1 MNNGMYCKYC
11 GSEKMILE
19 TRGVHKAIV
28 CRACGKYQKFAT
40 KEEVF
45 LLSRVE
51 KLEPAKPTVVVDEF
65 QEEVKMS
72 FGRAFNFI
80 NNPVT
85 KDKMGMRLPH
95 WKEDVVIRIQFPDEN
110 SKMTAPYLYVESRF
124 GRVPWIPT
132 QIELFSKDWIIV
144 YGY

>member
-1 MNNGMYCKYC
+1 
-11 GSEKMILE
+11 
-19 TRGVHKAIV
+19 
-28 CRACGKYQKFAT
+28 
-40 KEEVF
+40 
-45 LLSRVE
+45 
-51 KLEPAKPTVVVDEF
+51 
-65 QEEVKMS
+65 MS

-85 KDKMGMRLPH
+85 KDRMGMRLPH

-132 QIELFSKDWIIV
+132 QIELFSRDWIIV
-144 YGY
+144 YGGSYYGG

>member
-1 MNNGMYCKYC
+1 MDNCKYC
-11 GSEKMILE
+11 GSSNFKLE
-19 TRGVHKAIV
+19 DRGVHKAII
-28 CRACGKYQKFAT
+28 CRTCNKYIEFAT

-45 LLSRVE
+45 KLSRIE
-51 KLEPAKPTVVVDEF
+51 KLDGIKPTAIVMDEF
-65 QEEVKMS
+65 EEEVKMS

-95 WKEDVVIRIQFPDEN
+95 WKEDVVIRIQFPDED
-110 SKMTAPYLYVESRF
+110 SKMSAPYLYVESRF

-132 QIELFSKDWIIV
+132 QIELFSREWIVV
-144 YGY
+144 YN

>member
-1 MNNGMYCKYC
+1 MDNCKYC
-11 GSEKMILE
+11 GSSNFKLE
-19 TRGVHKAIV
+19 DRGVHKAII
-28 CRACGKYQKFAT
+28 CRTCNKYIKFAT

-45 LLSRVE
+45 KLNRIE
-51 KLEPAKPTVVVDEF
+51 KLDGIKPTAIVMDEF
-65 QEEVKMS
+65 EEEVKMS

-95 WKEDVVIRIQFPDEN
+95 WKEDVVIRIQFPDED
-110 SKMTAPYLYVESRF
+110 SKMSAPYLYVESRF

-132 QIELFSKDWIIV
+132 QIELFSREWIVV
-144 YGY
+144 YN